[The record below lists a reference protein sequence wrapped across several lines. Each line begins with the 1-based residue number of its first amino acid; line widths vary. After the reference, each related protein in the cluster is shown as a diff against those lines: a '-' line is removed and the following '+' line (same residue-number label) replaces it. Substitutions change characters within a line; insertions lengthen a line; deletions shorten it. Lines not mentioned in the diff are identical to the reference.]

1 MFRPFFGTVTVICYD
16 NRQSSSLLAEVSH
29 DNVKSYSSHFCL
41 IVRDLCLQ
49 GTGLSVVIANT
60 VTDPRTDFKDFSR
73 IFQGQITVFKD
84 YDLPNKSVF
93 FTPLWSLYWLKHIR
107 ESFTILTSSA
117 IVHHIILYYFPQQNF
132 AKWLGMTCNCIWGTE
147 IAFEIKKKK

>member
-1 MFRPFFGTVTVICYD
+1 MVICYD

-29 DNVKSYSSHFCL
+29 DKVKSYSSHFCL

-93 FTPLWSLYWLKHIR
+93 FTPL
-107 ESFTILTSSA
+107 
-117 IVHHIILYYFPQQNF
+117 
-132 AKWLGMTCNCIWGTE
+132 
-147 IAFEIKKKK
+147 